1 MSSSDTSFF
10 LRRVLL
16 ADAAASAATGL
27 LMVFGAGLLE
37 QHLDLPY
44 SLLLYA
50 GLGLLPFAALV
61 AYLATR
67 DNLPRAGVWAVI
79 ICNAIW
85 VAESIMLLYF
95 GWIEPNRLGQAFI
108 IAQALVVAVFAEME
122 YFGLRRTRM
131 AVA

>member
-16 ADAAASAATGL
+16 ADAVASAATGL
-27 LMVFGAGLLE
+27 LMVFCAGLLE
-37 QHLDLPY
+37 QYLSLPR

-61 AYLATR
+61 VYLATR
-67 DNLPRAGVWAVI
+67 DSLSRAGVWAVI
-79 ICNAIW
+79 ICNVIW
-85 VAESIMLLYF
+85 VAESIMLLF
-95 GWIEPNRLGQAFI
+95 SGWIEPNRLGQAFI
-108 IAQALVVAVFAEME
+108 IAQALVVAVFAEVE

-131 AVA
+131 AIA